1 MDAPAPPPL
10 APVADRLA
18 AGAVRRRLVPRG
30 VHAEWSPPADRADPI
45 EILIAEGKR
54 RIPEL
59 LLLRY
64 TRMQA
69 SPFAFLRGAA
79 AIMATDLEMTPTT
92 GLRVQACGDCHLANF
107 GTYAS
112 PEGIPL
118 FDVNDFDETLPAPFE
133 WDLKRLATS
142 LAVAGRGAGLSDG
155 ACHKLARRAARAYRK
170 TVARL
175 APLPPLLAWND
186 RVDLRAAIEDI
197 DDHGMRRRMEKHLDA
212 AMRGAR
218 THYDLP
224 ELKDGVWTIQD
235 KPDQVVHHARRHE
248 ATARAAFAAYAAT
261 LQEDRRV
268 LLSRYSLRDV
278 AFKVVGIGSVG
289 TFCAIGLFVSPDDS
303 PLILQLKEAQAS
315 VLAPHAGASA
325 YVNQGERVVTGQRM
339 LQAATDIFLGFPHEK
354 VDGRYF
360 YVRRLKDEQLAAI
373 GTDFEAALPFHARL
387 CGRTLGRAHARA
399 GDAAI
404 LAGYMGGGSVF
415 DHAIADFALAYADQ
429 TERDWQ
435 AFRAAIDTGR
445 LTSQRPDH
453 ARPG

>member
-18 AGAVRRRLVPRG
+18 AGAVRRRLAPRSG
-30 VHAEWSPPADRADPI
+30 HAEWRPPADRADPV
-45 EILIAEGKR
+45 EILIAEDKH

-64 TRMQA
+64 SRMQA
-69 SPFAFLRGAA
+69 SPLAFLRGAA
-79 AIMATDLEMTPTT
+79 AVMATDLEMTLTA

-112 PEGIPL
+112 PEGTPV
-118 FDVNDFDETLPAPFE
+118 FDITDFDETLPAPFE

-142 LAVAGRGAGLSDG
+142 LAVAGREAGLDDG
-155 ACHKLARRAARAYRK
+155 ACRKLARRAARAYRK
-170 TVARL
+170 TLARL
-175 APLPPLLAWND
+175 APLPPLDAWSD
-186 RVDLRAAIEDI
+186 RVDLRAAIQAI
-197 DDHGMRRRMEKHLDA
+197 DDRTLRHRMEKHLNA
-212 AMRGAR
+212 ALRGAQ
-218 THYDLP
+218 THYNLP
-224 ELKDGVWTIQD
+224 ERKDSTWVIHD
-235 KPDQVVHHARRHE
+235 KPDQVVHHARRHN

-325 YVNQGERVVTGQRM
+325 YANQGERVVTGQRM
-339 LQAATDIFLGFPHEK
+339 LQAATDIFLGFPRET
-354 VDGRYF
+354 VDGRHF
-360 YVRRLKDEQLAAI
+360 YVRRLKDGRLAAI
-373 GTDFEAALPFHARL
+373 GTDFEAALPFYAKL

-399 GDAAI
+399 GDAAL
-404 LAGYMGGGSVF
+404 LAGYMGEGSLF
-415 DHAIADFALAYADQ
+415 EEAIADFAMAYAAQ
-429 TERDWQ
+429 TERDWE
-435 AFRAAIDTGR
+435 AFRAAINTGR
-445 LTSQRPDH
+445 LTAAQPDR
-453 ARPG
+453 AKPR